1 MIVLLSKGQSQ
12 LNIELKGGEETAE
25 CTNET
30 GRMEFTTEF
39 ASSSNEDLI
48 SYFLLPLK
56 DGKNQT
62 TYSICMLSLFKDST
76 QEEPYPT
83 QEEPHTTQ
91 EESHTTQEES
101 HPTQEEPHTTQEES
115 HTTQEESHTTQDE
128 SLISQLQK
136 LVDNFKDMYQKI
148 NSPYKEESIKKYLD
162 RFISD
167 INNITNPVLEDNDL
181 KKALNKLEEY
191 LNQTKKN
198 IEDIDYIKKFLEN
211 INTTR
216 NGINDISKNISELL
230 KESLN
235 ASKILSSFNDIDK
248 IQKFLN
254 KSKDEILS
262 DLLDNIIKAQT
273 NSEKLKNLINKD
285 NKIFEYLDNIFQN
298 IKNNSKAEVEE
309 FISELEKLE
318 NRTKEFDKNSIKE
331 EYEKVKEKLNEKLK
345 GLNVSEIIDIL
356 NKTISENFKNI
367 KDLMDLIN
375 QKYNILPDDKS
386 NIELTKRIIERLI
399 DQQQDIY
406 KDFKDCL
413 GNTTFKKY
421 FDKLDIMS
429 YMNNS
434 FEINITDIY
443 EKLGGQLD
451 YIKEKSEQNT
461 NITQLINDLE
471 NEIKNILKNETI
483 RNGLKEMFNTNEVN
497 KFLNSSLADEIQE
510 RIKDTEIANQ
520 INEQISEIENFFKN
534 VNASAYG
541 GLDAKGELLKI
552 IDKIVNNP
560 NYKNLSSIFNILD
573 QNNVNDR
580 NILSHLSNLTGLF
593 NNVNKTIS
601 EFPKISDIF
610 KKIKSNDSNSKRYL
624 SNFANIIRRME
635 TSKLECRLDDSIPEG
650 QVLSLSPESLNNY
663 ILKTIKNINYNIK
676 ISSNINIK
684 NNNREKCDTPS
695 IVKEIKSNTKFI
707 NHTNFKID

>member
-1 MIVLLSKGQSQ
+1 
-12 LNIELKGGEETAE
+12 
-25 CTNET
+25 
-30 GRMEFTTEF
+30 
-39 ASSSNEDLI
+39 
-48 SYFLLPLK
+48 
-56 DGKNQT
+56 
-62 TYSICMLSLFKDST
+62 
-76 QEEPYPT
+76 
-83 QEEPHTTQ
+83 
-91 EESHTTQEES
+91 
-101 HPTQEEPHTTQEES
+101 
-115 HTTQEESHTTQDE
+115 
-128 SLISQLQK
+128 
-136 LVDNFKDMYQKI
+136 
-148 NSPYKEESIKKYLD
+148 
-162 RFISD
+162 
-167 INNITNPVLEDNDL
+167 
-181 KKALNKLEEY
+181 
-191 LNQTKKN
+191 
-198 IEDIDYIKKFLEN
+198 
-211 INTTR
+211 
-216 NGINDISKNISELL
+216 
-230 KESLN
+230 
-235 ASKILSSFNDIDK
+235 
-248 IQKFLN
+248 
-254 KSKDEILS
+254 
-262 DLLDNIIKAQT
+262 
-273 NSEKLKNLINKD
+273 
-285 NKIFEYLDNIFQN
+285 
-298 IKNNSKAEVEE
+298 
-309 FISELEKLE
+309 
-318 NRTKEFDKNSIKE
+318 
-331 EYEKVKEKLNEKLK
+331 
-345 GLNVSEIIDIL
+345 
-356 NKTISENFKNI
+356 
-367 KDLMDLIN
+367 
-375 QKYNILPDDKS
+375 
-386 NIELTKRIIERLI
+386 
-399 DQQQDIY
+399 
-406 KDFKDCL
+406 
-413 GNTTFKKY
+413 
-421 FDKLDIMS
+421 MS

-610 KKIKSNDSNSKRYL
+610 KKIKSYGFNSKRYL

-676 ISSNINIK
+676 ILSNINIK

>member
-1 MIVLLSKGQSQ
+1 
-12 LNIELKGGEETAE
+12 
-25 CTNET
+25 
-30 GRMEFTTEF
+30 
-39 ASSSNEDLI
+39 
-48 SYFLLPLK
+48 
-56 DGKNQT
+56 
-62 TYSICMLSLFKDST
+62 
-76 QEEPYPT
+76 
-83 QEEPHTTQ
+83 
-91 EESHTTQEES
+91 
-101 HPTQEEPHTTQEES
+101 
-115 HTTQEESHTTQDE
+115 
-128 SLISQLQK
+128 
-136 LVDNFKDMYQKI
+136 
-148 NSPYKEESIKKYLD
+148 
-162 RFISD
+162 
-167 INNITNPVLEDNDL
+167 
-181 KKALNKLEEY
+181 
-191 LNQTKKN
+191 
-198 IEDIDYIKKFLEN
+198 
-211 INTTR
+211 
-216 NGINDISKNISELL
+216 
-230 KESLN
+230 
-235 ASKILSSFNDIDK
+235 
-248 IQKFLN
+248 
-254 KSKDEILS
+254 
-262 DLLDNIIKAQT
+262 
-273 NSEKLKNLINKD
+273 
-285 NKIFEYLDNIFQN
+285 
-298 IKNNSKAEVEE
+298 
-309 FISELEKLE
+309 
-318 NRTKEFDKNSIKE
+318 
-331 EYEKVKEKLNEKLK
+331 
-345 GLNVSEIIDIL
+345 
-356 NKTISENFKNI
+356 
-367 KDLMDLIN
+367 
-375 QKYNILPDDKS
+375 
-386 NIELTKRIIERLI
+386 
-399 DQQQDIY
+399 
-406 KDFKDCL
+406 
-413 GNTTFKKY
+413 
-421 FDKLDIMS
+421 MS

-541 GLDAKGELLKI
+541 DLDAKGELLKI

-676 ISSNINIK
+676 ILSNINIK

>member
-1 MIVLLSKGQSQ
+1 
-12 LNIELKGGEETAE
+12 
-25 CTNET
+25 
-30 GRMEFTTEF
+30 
-39 ASSSNEDLI
+39 
-48 SYFLLPLK
+48 
-56 DGKNQT
+56 
-62 TYSICMLSLFKDST
+62 
-76 QEEPYPT
+76 
-83 QEEPHTTQ
+83 
-91 EESHTTQEES
+91 
-101 HPTQEEPHTTQEES
+101 
-115 HTTQEESHTTQDE
+115 
-128 SLISQLQK
+128 
-136 LVDNFKDMYQKI
+136 
-148 NSPYKEESIKKYLD
+148 
-162 RFISD
+162 
-167 INNITNPVLEDNDL
+167 
-181 KKALNKLEEY
+181 
-191 LNQTKKN
+191 
-198 IEDIDYIKKFLEN
+198 
-211 INTTR
+211 
-216 NGINDISKNISELL
+216 
-230 KESLN
+230 
-235 ASKILSSFNDIDK
+235 
-248 IQKFLN
+248 
-254 KSKDEILS
+254 
-262 DLLDNIIKAQT
+262 
-273 NSEKLKNLINKD
+273 
-285 NKIFEYLDNIFQN
+285 
-298 IKNNSKAEVEE
+298 
-309 FISELEKLE
+309 
-318 NRTKEFDKNSIKE
+318 
-331 EYEKVKEKLNEKLK
+331 
-345 GLNVSEIIDIL
+345 
-356 NKTISENFKNI
+356 
-367 KDLMDLIN
+367 
-375 QKYNILPDDKS
+375 
-386 NIELTKRIIERLI
+386 
-399 DQQQDIY
+399 
-406 KDFKDCL
+406 
-413 GNTTFKKY
+413 
-421 FDKLDIMS
+421 
-429 YMNNS
+429 MNNS
-434 FEINITDIY
+434 FGINITDIY

-497 KFLNSSLADEIQE
+497 KFLNSSLADEIKE

-520 INEQISEIENFFKN
+520 INEQISEIEIFFKN

-541 GLDAKGELLKI
+541 DLDAKGELLKI

-560 NYKNLSSIFNILD
+560 NYKNLSSIFNILN

>member
-1 MIVLLSKGQSQ
+1 
-12 LNIELKGGEETAE
+12 
-25 CTNET
+25 
-30 GRMEFTTEF
+30 
-39 ASSSNEDLI
+39 
-48 SYFLLPLK
+48 
-56 DGKNQT
+56 
-62 TYSICMLSLFKDST
+62 
-76 QEEPYPT
+76 
-83 QEEPHTTQ
+83 
-91 EESHTTQEES
+91 
-101 HPTQEEPHTTQEES
+101 
-115 HTTQEESHTTQDE
+115 
-128 SLISQLQK
+128 
-136 LVDNFKDMYQKI
+136 
-148 NSPYKEESIKKYLD
+148 
-162 RFISD
+162 
-167 INNITNPVLEDNDL
+167 
-181 KKALNKLEEY
+181 
-191 LNQTKKN
+191 
-198 IEDIDYIKKFLEN
+198 
-211 INTTR
+211 
-216 NGINDISKNISELL
+216 
-230 KESLN
+230 
-235 ASKILSSFNDIDK
+235 
-248 IQKFLN
+248 
-254 KSKDEILS
+254 
-262 DLLDNIIKAQT
+262 
-273 NSEKLKNLINKD
+273 
-285 NKIFEYLDNIFQN
+285 
-298 IKNNSKAEVEE
+298 
-309 FISELEKLE
+309 
-318 NRTKEFDKNSIKE
+318 
-331 EYEKVKEKLNEKLK
+331 
-345 GLNVSEIIDIL
+345 
-356 NKTISENFKNI
+356 
-367 KDLMDLIN
+367 
-375 QKYNILPDDKS
+375 
-386 NIELTKRIIERLI
+386 
-399 DQQQDIY
+399 
-406 KDFKDCL
+406 
-413 GNTTFKKY
+413 
-421 FDKLDIMS
+421 MS

-541 GLDAKGELLKI
+541 DLDAKGELLKI

-610 KKIKSNDSNSKRYL
+610 KKIKSYGFNSKRYL